1 MKQYKLYRIF
11 DQDREETLS
20 ELYKIFGD
28 EKVLLL
34 NTLLVAINY
43 DGINLTYK
51 ELINKARKLNT
62 SQFII
67 TSNYFIDI
75 IDRAIKNK
83 NIISEIRFLDSI
95 ISEDMEIIKD
105 YLAELNYGSNDNI
118 KEIILKKLYSEL
130 NWICKE
136 ESIDVQQVN
145 IRYKI
150 ENSSILSSIV
160 INNNGVINI
169 SDNLGEFILEEII
182 GRAINEKD
190 F

>member
-1 MKQYKLYRIF
+1 MQQYKLYRIF
-11 DQDREETLS
+11 AQDRAETLS
-20 ELYKIFGD
+20 ELHKIFGD
-28 EKVLLL
+28 EKVVLL
-34 NTLLVAINY
+34 NTLLVAIKY

-83 NIISEIRFLDSI
+83 YIISEIRFLDSI
-95 ISEDMEIIKD
+95 MSEDMEIIND
-105 YLAELNYGSNDNI
+105 YLAELNYGSDNT
-118 KEIILKKLYSEL
+118 KQKILKQLYSEL

-136 ESIDVQQVN
+136 ESIDVQQVT
-145 IRYKI
+145 IRYKKVDSNI
-150 ENSSILSSIV
+150 LNSIT

-169 SDNLGEFILEEII
+169 NDKLGEFILEEVI
-182 GRAINEKD
+182 GRAIDEKD